1 VLKILV
7 DEDMP
12 RRTLGL
18 LHSLGIDAV
27 DLRDIGLR
35 GSTDAEV
42 FEYAQRHRTIII
54 SRDREFG
61 NILKYPLGTH
71 HGIIWVNLPYTFIR
85 NQILDAVKRFF
96 VEVERNRLPNNLTIL
111 EVGRYRI
118 RERSLGG
125 HFEENE

>member
-12 RRTLGL
+12 RPTTGL
-18 LHSLGIDAV
+18 LQSLGIDAI
-27 DLRDIGLR
+27 DLRDIGLK
-35 GSTDAEV
+35 GSTNARV
-42 FEYAQRHRTIII
+42 FEYAQKHRMIII

-71 HGIIWVNLPYTFIR
+71 YGIIRVNLPHTFVR
-85 NQILDAVKRFF
+85 HQILDAVERFF
-96 VEVERNRLPNNLTIL
+96 IEVERNRLPNHLTIL

-118 RERSLGG
+118 RERS
-125 HFEENE
+125 

>member
-1 VLKILV
+1 MLQILV

-12 RRTLGL
+12 RPTTRL
-18 LHSLGIDAV
+18 LQSLGIDAI

-42 FEYAQRHRTIII
+42 FGYAQKHRMIII

-71 HGIIWVNLPYTFIR
+71 CGIIWVNLPYTFIR
-85 NQILDAVKRFF
+85 HQILDAVERFLI
-96 VEVERNRLPNNLTIL
+96 EVERNRLPNNLTIL

-118 RERSLGG
+118 RERS
-125 HFEENE
+125 

>member
-1 VLKILV
+1 MLKILV

-12 RRTLGL
+12 RPTARL
-18 LHSLGIDAV
+18 LQSHDINAI
-27 DLRDIGLR
+27 DLRDIGLK

-42 FEYAQRHRTIII
+42 FAYAQEHEMVLI

-71 HGIIWVNLPYTFIR
+71 AGIIWVNLPSTFMR
-85 NQILDAVKRFF
+85 HQILDAVERFIL
-96 VEVERNRLPNNLTIL
+96 EVQRDKLRNNLTIV

-118 RERSLGG
+118 REQS
-125 HFEENE
+125 